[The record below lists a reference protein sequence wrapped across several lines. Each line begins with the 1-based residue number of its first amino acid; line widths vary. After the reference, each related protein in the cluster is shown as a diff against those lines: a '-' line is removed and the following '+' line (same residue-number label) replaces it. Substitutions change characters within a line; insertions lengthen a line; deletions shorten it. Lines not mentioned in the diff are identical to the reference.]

1 MLFWIV
7 AAAMTF
13 AVCLLLLTPLARER
27 AGVRNSREHEL
38 EVYKD
43 QLREIDR
50 DRARGLIEDGEAE
63 MARAEIGRKV
73 IRLSEGDGEETGT
86 ASSRALGR
94 WVGAIAVLSLPL
106 VSWGLYAATGSP
118 DYPGQPLQARLDRDP
133 SQQSPEE
140 LIARAEAHLAANP
153 GDARGWDVLA
163 PIYLRLGRFDDAAGA
178 FANAIRLDEPTP
190 ARLAGQGEALTAAA
204 NGRVSEEAQ
213 ALFSQALD
221 IEPGNIRGRYFIALA
236 SAQAGDQQAAER
248 VWRQMLSDLPDESPW
263 HGVIAQAMNGTA
275 EPSEGAN
282 DQAEMIEGMVASLA
296 TRLEANHD
304 DVDGWQQLI
313 RSYMVL
319 DRQDDAQDALD
330 RARNAYGAGSPE
342 AGHLAAYGL
351 SLGLNVED

>member
-13 AVCLLLLTPLARER
+13 AVCLLLLAPLARDR
-27 AGVRNSREHEL
+27 AGVLSSRDHEL

-63 MARAEIGRKV
+63 MARAEIGRKA
-73 IRLSEGDGEETGT
+73 IRLSEIVEEGTKT
-86 ASSRALGR
+86 ASSRPLGR

-153 GDARGWDVLA
+153 DDARGWDVLA
-163 PIYLRLGRFDDAAGA
+163 PIYLRLGRFDDAATA
-178 FANAIRLDEPTP
+178 FANAIRLDSPTA

-204 NGRVSEEAQ
+204 NGRVTEEAQ

-221 IEPGNIRGRYFIALA
+221 IEPGNVRGRYFIGLA
-236 SAQAGDQQAAER
+236 SAQAGDRQGAEG
-248 VWRQMLSDLPDESPW
+248 VWRRMLSDLPQDSPW
-263 HGVIAQAMNGTA
+263 HGVIAQAIG
-275 EPSEGAN
+275 
-282 DQAEMIEGMVASLA
+282 EMDVVPQVEADRTGMVESMVASLA
-296 TRLEANHD
+296 TRLDANHD
-304 DVDGWQQLI
+304 DVDGWQRLI

-319 DRQDDAQDALD
+319 EREDDAQDALN
-330 RARNAYGAGSPE
+330 RARAAFGAGSPE

>member
-13 AVCLLLLTPLARER
+13 AVCLLLLAPLARQR
-27 AGVRNSREHEL
+27 IDVRNSRDHEL

-50 DRARGLIEDGEAE
+50 DRARGLIEDGEVE

-73 IRLSEGDGEETGT
+73 IRLSEGDNYGIATG
-86 ASSRALGR
+86 SSHTLGR

-140 LIARAEAHLAANP
+140 LIVRAEAHLAVNP
-153 GDARGWDVLA
+153 EDARGWDVLA

-178 FANAIRLDEPTP
+178 FANAIRLDVPTT
-190 ARLAGQGEALTAAA
+190 ARLSGQGEALTAAA
-204 NGRVSEEAQ
+204 NGRVTGEAQ

-221 IEPGNIRGRYFIALA
+221 IEPGNIRGRYFTGLA
-236 SAQAGDQQAAER
+236 SAQAGDRQAAER
-248 VWRQMLSDLPDESPW
+248 VWRQMLSELPEGSPW
-263 HGVIAQAMNGTA
+263 RSVIVQAMNEPA
-275 EPSEGAN
+275 ESSDAN
-282 DQAEMIEGMVASLA
+282 DQAQMIEGMVTSLS

-319 DRQDDAQDALD
+319 ERQDDAQDALD
-330 RARNAYGAGSPE
+330 RARNAFGAGSPE

-351 SLGLNVED
+351 SLGLDVEE

>member
-13 AVCLLLLTPLARER
+13 AVCLLLLAPLARER
-27 AGVRNSREHEL
+27 AGVRNSRDHEL

-50 DRARGLIEDGEAE
+50 DRSRGLIEDGEAD

-73 IRLSEGDGEETGT
+73 IRLSEGDGGGAET
-86 ASSRALGR
+86 ASSRTLGR

-153 GDARGWDVLA
+153 DDARGWDVLA
-163 PIYLRLGRFDDAAGA
+163 PIYLRLNRFDDAASA
-178 FANAIRLDEPTP
+178 FANAIRLDEPTA
-190 ARLAGQGEALTAAA
+190 ARLSGQGEALTAAA
-204 NGRVSEEAQ
+204 NGRVTDEAQ
-213 ALFSQALD
+213 ALFSQALN
-221 IEPGNIRGRYFIALA
+221 IEPGNIRGRYFTGLA
-236 SAQAGDQQAAER
+236 SAQTGDRQAAES
-248 VWRQMLSDLPDESPW
+248 VWRPMLSDLPEDSPW
-263 HGVIAQAMNGTA
+263 HGVVAQAMNEMA
-275 EPSEGAN
+275 EPSGVN
-282 DQAEMIEGMVASLA
+282 DQAQMIEGMVTSLA
-296 TRLEANHD
+296 MRLEANHD

-319 DRQDDAQDALD
+319 ERQDDAQEALD
-330 RARNAYGAGSPE
+330 RARNAFGAGSPE

-351 SLGLNVED
+351 SLGLDAEE